1 VRSSAKRTI
10 SDRACCGRPSSGGL
24 MPPTPSGALPPC
36 PRIARSATAPC
47 GGVYR
52 FFGAIP
58 MRVCPRGSAV
68 CPARPCASLAARS
81 SPPPFDLIGRACR
94 GLAEGAQ
101 RIGELLFRRGYHL
114 RPLGRTPPNS
124 TNNLEGVQ
132 QPPSRLPPAS
142 GHPSGPP
149 LRSLLYVV
157 LALRCCLA
165 TSS

>member
-1 VRSSAKRTI
+1 MRSSAKRTI

-36 PRIARSATAPC
+36 PRFARSASRSLR
-47 GGVYR
+47 GLLSVLRGVSYA
-52 FFGAIP
+52 GLPAN
-58 MRVCPRGSAV
+58 AV

-81 SPPPFDLIGRACR
+81 SPPPFVLIGRACR

-132 QPPSRLPPAS
+132 W
-142 GHPSGPP
+142 PP
-149 LRSLLYVV
+149 LEVTARKWSPVGSPPPLS
-157 LALRCCLA
+157 ALRRSDVAL
-165 TSS
+165 